1 MANFDLQIL
10 KQLKSLFPTETKT
23 GNNQPTV
30 EINADTLFETAFFL
44 TINSAANGSS
54 LDLTESG
61 AIDKDE
67 TTNDKTD
74 ITEDKDF
81 ATEFKNNL
89 LELIQSL
96 TGKNQVDK
104 TEETN
109 NNQTV
114 EDNTQNDAAN
124 NVNADATLAE
134 KLQNFSKAIESLM
147 QILQEKFGTDT
158 ENKTEDKT
166 NIENGTNNST
176 ATDNSTKLQEAL
188 MKLLDKMLNANKTEE
203 TEEDQTNADGSTL
216 KTEDLVGA
224 DLEEFEKI
232 ASQSPAFQALIEA
245 CGADKVFEMLDEDGD
260 GKLSDAELAKVAGLD
275 GNAEDIS
282 MDDFLMNLISK
293 MMGEGG
299 LEEITGEDDAGEEA
313 GNQVGDAI
321 KGALGAF
328 IGFEAIQAGID
339 KLKELGAAALEL
351 AGISENSGKKF
362 SANFTEEDAEW
373 AENFGSSIHRTKSE
387 IQSFMVSN
395 KALYGEMGI
404 TGEAATELSKATTSL
419 AYDFGN
425 AFSMDDT
432 EALGVVQDY
441 LSGNSAA
448 LEEYGV
454 HIDDTVL
461 KNTALAMGLG
471 ENIDE
476 LDDAAM
482 AQVRMNALLQES
494 SSIQQAAVK
503 DTGGLINS
511 TKSLKGIWNEFMA
524 DAGAKFAP
532 AMEGL
537 FGTVLNNWPMIE
549 PMLMGFVDV
558 LSNGMGQ
565 AVPVLM
571 NLGSTL
577 IPTLT
582 SVLGTLFEAGT
593 PLISVFGEI
602 AQTVLPPF
610 AQILGTLGS
619 TLLPPVTSILSTLN
633 ESVLQPLMPVLG
645 TVANSLLPPIASL
658 LEELSPVL
666 EWIEPPLEL
675 IGKAVGVIAEG
686 LGSVIEF
693 LGSGVGAAVDFFDGF
708 FGGAEESKKGVD
720 ELGSS
725 LNTLAGTQDEI
736 GSAPIGIDLN
746 DDQPKPEPKPSP
758 TSTGSNVLG
767 ISDEVDKEKKEVGS
781 ALDSIF
787 EQTEQTYQKMEEQ
800 SSTSWSHM
808 VDDAQE
814 ATSKITSLIK
824 SMSSAM
830 SNVPSLDMQLNI
842 PHHADG
848 TDSFE
853 GGFTWMNEEGGELAF
868 LPSGTAILPAD
879 RSEQLL
885 DNVVNNVV
893 NNEEQNRQLSFA
905 PIIQIDV
912 NGQLNEEMIAKLKEI
927 CRDVPAGSDC

>member
-1 MANFDLQIL
+1 MTFGLDFGLQDSIQQLGSITADLQ
-10 KQLKSLFPTETKT
+10 SLVDELRGVEQDGRKAGSGIANGMDAAADSTEGLGNEVDAAADKIKGIGDETEKAKTK
-23 GNNQPTV
+23 V
-30 EINADTLFETAFFL
+30 L
-44 TINSAANGSS
+44 SATEEMGARFQESMGSS
-54 LDLTESG
+54 LKSGESFWKSFKSG
-61 AIDKDE
+61 IGSSFGYAGERAKAFFDDSDKKLKKYQKAWQHPIDTIKS
-67 TTNDKTD
+67 K
-74 ITEDKDF
+74 
-81 ATEFKNNL
+81 L
-89 LELIQSL
+89 
-96 TGKNQVDK
+96 GKAML
-104 TEETN
+104 
-109 NNQTV
+109 
-114 EDNTQNDAAN
+114 DAAKDTRKLE
-124 NVNADATLAE
+124 NAAE
-134 KLQNFSKAIESLM
+134 
-147 QILQEKFGTDT
+147 DT
-158 ENKTEDKT
+158 EK
-166 NIENGTNNST
+166 
-176 ATDNSTKLQEAL
+176 KL
-188 MKLLDKMLNANKTEE
+188 
-203 TEEDQTNADGSTL
+203 
-216 KTEDLVGA
+216 
-224 DLEEFEKI
+224 
-232 ASQSPAFQALIEA
+232 
-245 CGADKVFEMLDEDGD
+245 
-260 GKLSDAELAKVAGLD
+260 
-275 GNAEDIS
+275 
-282 MDDFLMNLISK
+282 
-293 MMGEGG
+293 
-299 LEEITGEDDAGEEA
+299 DDAGDEGESA
-313 GNQVGDAI
+313 GNQIGDAI
-321 KGALGAF
+321 KGAIGAF

-362 SANFTEEDAEW
+362 AANFTEEDAEW
-373 AENFGSSIHRTKSE
+373 AENFGSSIHRAKSE

-454 HIDDTVL
+454 HIDDAVL
-461 KNTALAMGLG
+461 KNTALSMGLG

-482 AQVRMNALLQES
+482 AQVRMNALLQKS
-494 SSIQQAAVK
+494 TSIQQAAIK
-503 DTGGLINS
+503 DTGGLVNS

-537 FGTVLNNWPMIE
+537 FGTVLNNWPTIE

-571 NLGSTL
+571 NLGSML

-658 LEELSPVL
+658 LEELSPIL

-693 LGSGVGAAVDFFDGF
+693 LGSGVGATVDFFDGL
-708 FGGAEESKKGVD
+708 FGGAEESKKEVD

-758 TSTGSNVLG
+758 ASTGSNVLG

-842 PHHADG
+842 PHHAAG
-848 TDSFE
+848 TGNFE

-905 PIIQIDV
+905 PIIQIEV
-912 NGQLNEEMIAKLKEI
+912 NGQLSEEMIAKLKEMLQDLFPELY
-927 CRDVPAGSDC
+927 RQMQEEDYANRSLQQGFA

>member
-1 MANFDLQIL
+1 MEARKIEDSRSMTFGLDFGLQDSIQQLGSITADLQ
-10 KQLKSLFPTETKT
+10 SLVDELRGVEQDGRKAGSGIANGMDAAADSTEGLGNEVDAAADKIKGIGDETEKAKTK
-23 GNNQPTV
+23 V
-30 EINADTLFETAFFL
+30 L
-44 TINSAANGSS
+44 SATEEMGARFQESMGSS
-54 LDLTESG
+54 LKSGESFWKSFKSG
-61 AIDKDE
+61 IGSSFGYAGERAKAFFDDSDKKLKKYQKAWQHPIDTIKS
-67 TTNDKTD
+67 K
-74 ITEDKDF
+74 
-81 ATEFKNNL
+81 L
-89 LELIQSL
+89 
-96 TGKNQVDK
+96 GKAML
-104 TEETN
+104 
-109 NNQTV
+109 
-114 EDNTQNDAAN
+114 DAAKDTRKLE
-124 NVNADATLAE
+124 NAAE
-134 KLQNFSKAIESLM
+134 
-147 QILQEKFGTDT
+147 DT
-158 ENKTEDKT
+158 EK
-166 NIENGTNNST
+166 
-176 ATDNSTKLQEAL
+176 KL
-188 MKLLDKMLNANKTEE
+188 
-203 TEEDQTNADGSTL
+203 
-216 KTEDLVGA
+216 
-224 DLEEFEKI
+224 
-232 ASQSPAFQALIEA
+232 
-245 CGADKVFEMLDEDGD
+245 
-260 GKLSDAELAKVAGLD
+260 
-275 GNAEDIS
+275 
-282 MDDFLMNLISK
+282 
-293 MMGEGG
+293 
-299 LEEITGEDDAGEEA
+299 DDAGDEGESA
-313 GNQVGDAI
+313 GNQIGDAI
-321 KGALGAF
+321 KGAIGAF

-362 SANFTEEDAEW
+362 AANFTEEDAEW
-373 AENFGSSIHRTKSE
+373 AENFGSSIHRAKSE

-404 TGEAATELSKATTSL
+404 TEEAATELSKATTSL

-454 HIDDTVL
+454 HIDDAVL
-461 KNTALAMGLG
+461 KNTALSMGLG

-482 AQVRMNALLQES
+482 AQVRMNALLQKS
-494 SSIQQAAVK
+494 TSIQQAAIK
-503 DTGGLINS
+503 DTGGLVNS

-537 FGTVLNNWPMIE
+537 FGTVLNNWPTIE

-658 LEELSPVL
+658 LEELSPIL

-693 LGSGVGAAVDFFDGF
+693 LGSGVGATVDFFDGL
-708 FGGAEESKKGVD
+708 FGGAEESKKEVD

-758 TSTGSNVLG
+758 ASTGSNVLG

-842 PHHADG
+842 PHHAAG
-848 TDSFE
+848 TGNFE

-905 PIIQIDV
+905 PIIQIEV
-912 NGQLNEEMIAKLKEI
+912 NGQLSEEMIAKLKEMLQDLFPELY
-927 CRDVPAGSDC
+927 RQMQEEDYANRSLQQGFA

>member
-1 MANFDLQIL
+1 MTFGLDFGLQDSIQQLGSITADLQ
-10 KQLKSLFPTETKT
+10 SLVDELRGVEQDGRKAGSGIANGMDAAADSTEGLGNEVDAAADKIKGIGDETEKAKTK
-23 GNNQPTV
+23 V
-30 EINADTLFETAFFL
+30 L
-44 TINSAANGSS
+44 SATEEMGARFQESMGSS
-54 LDLTESG
+54 LKSGESFWKSFKSG
-61 AIDKDE
+61 IGSSFGYAGERAKAFFDDSDKKLKKYQKAWQHPIDTIKS
-67 TTNDKTD
+67 K
-74 ITEDKDF
+74 
-81 ATEFKNNL
+81 L
-89 LELIQSL
+89 
-96 TGKNQVDK
+96 GKAML
-104 TEETN
+104 
-109 NNQTV
+109 
-114 EDNTQNDAAN
+114 DAAKDTRKLE
-124 NVNADATLAE
+124 NAAE
-134 KLQNFSKAIESLM
+134 
-147 QILQEKFGTDT
+147 DT
-158 ENKTEDKT
+158 EK
-166 NIENGTNNST
+166 
-176 ATDNSTKLQEAL
+176 KL
-188 MKLLDKMLNANKTEE
+188 
-203 TEEDQTNADGSTL
+203 
-216 KTEDLVGA
+216 
-224 DLEEFEKI
+224 
-232 ASQSPAFQALIEA
+232 
-245 CGADKVFEMLDEDGD
+245 
-260 GKLSDAELAKVAGLD
+260 
-275 GNAEDIS
+275 
-282 MDDFLMNLISK
+282 
-293 MMGEGG
+293 
-299 LEEITGEDDAGEEA
+299 DDAGDEGESA
-313 GNQVGDAI
+313 GNQIGDAI
-321 KGALGAF
+321 KGAIGAF

-362 SANFTEEDAEW
+362 AANFTEEDAEW
-373 AENFGSSIHRTKSE
+373 AENFGSSIHRAKSE

-432 EALGVVQDY
+432 EALGVVQEY
-441 LSGNSAA
+441 LRGNSAA

-503 DTGGLINS
+503 DTGGLVNS

-532 AMEGL
+532 AMERL
-537 FGTVLNNWPMIE
+537 FGTVLNNWPTIE

-658 LEELSPVL
+658 LEELSPIL

-693 LGSGVGAAVDFFDGF
+693 LGSGVGATVDFFDGL
-708 FGGAEESKKGVD
+708 FGGAEESKKEVD

-758 TSTGSNVLG
+758 ASTGSNVLG

-842 PHHADG
+842 PHHAAG
-848 TDSFE
+848 TGNFE

-905 PIIQIDV
+905 PIIQIEV
-912 NGQLNEEMIAKLKEI
+912 NGQLSEEMIAKLKEMLQDLFPELY
-927 CRDVPAGSDC
+927 RQMQEEDYANRSLQQGFA

>member
-1 MANFDLQIL
+1 MEARKIEDSRSMTFGLDFGLQDSIQQLGSITADLQ
-10 KQLKSLFPTETKT
+10 SLVDELRGVEQDGRKAGSGIANGMDAAADSTEGLGNEVDAAADKIKGIGDETEKAKTK
-23 GNNQPTV
+23 V
-30 EINADTLFETAFFL
+30 L
-44 TINSAANGSS
+44 SATEEMGARFQESMGSS
-54 LDLTESG
+54 LKSGESFWKSFKSG
-61 AIDKDE
+61 IGSSFGYAGERAKAFFDDSDKKLKKYQKAWQHPIDTIKS
-67 TTNDKTD
+67 K
-74 ITEDKDF
+74 
-81 ATEFKNNL
+81 L
-89 LELIQSL
+89 
-96 TGKNQVDK
+96 GKAML
-104 TEETN
+104 
-109 NNQTV
+109 
-114 EDNTQNDAAN
+114 DAAKDTRKLE
-124 NVNADATLAE
+124 NAAE
-134 KLQNFSKAIESLM
+134 
-147 QILQEKFGTDT
+147 DT
-158 ENKTEDKT
+158 EK
-166 NIENGTNNST
+166 
-176 ATDNSTKLQEAL
+176 KL
-188 MKLLDKMLNANKTEE
+188 
-203 TEEDQTNADGSTL
+203 
-216 KTEDLVGA
+216 
-224 DLEEFEKI
+224 
-232 ASQSPAFQALIEA
+232 
-245 CGADKVFEMLDEDGD
+245 
-260 GKLSDAELAKVAGLD
+260 
-275 GNAEDIS
+275 
-282 MDDFLMNLISK
+282 
-293 MMGEGG
+293 
-299 LEEITGEDDAGEEA
+299 DDAGDEGESA
-313 GNQVGDAI
+313 GNQIGDAI
-321 KGALGAF
+321 KGAIGAF

-362 SANFTEEDAEW
+362 AANFTEEDAEW
-373 AENFGSSIHRTKSE
+373 AENFGSSIHRAKSE

-419 AYDFGN
+419 EYDFGN

-454 HIDDTVL
+454 HIDDAVL
-461 KNTALAMGLG
+461 KNTALSMGLG

-482 AQVRMNALLQES
+482 AQVRMNALLQKS
-494 SSIQQAAVK
+494 TSIQQAAIK
-503 DTGGLINS
+503 DTGGLVNS

-537 FGTVLNNWPMIE
+537 FGTVLNNWPTIE

-658 LEELSPVL
+658 LEELSPIL

-693 LGSGVGAAVDFFDGF
+693 LGSGVGAAVDFFDGL
-708 FGGAEESKKGVD
+708 FGGAEESKKEVD

-758 TSTGSNVLG
+758 ASTGSNVLG

-842 PHHADG
+842 PHHAAG
-848 TDSFE
+848 TGNFE

-905 PIIQIDV
+905 PIIQIEV
-912 NGQLNEEMIAKLKEI
+912 NGQLSEEMIAKLKEMLQDLFTELY
-927 CRDVPAGSDC
+927 RQMQEEDYANRSLQQGFA

>member
-1 MANFDLQIL
+1 MEARKIEDSRSMTFGLDFGLQDSIQQLGSITADLQ
-10 KQLKSLFPTETKT
+10 SLVDELRGVEQDGRKAGSGIANGMDAAADSTEGLGNEVDAAADKIKGIGDETEKAKTK
-23 GNNQPTV
+23 V
-30 EINADTLFETAFFL
+30 L
-44 TINSAANGSS
+44 SATEEMGARFQESMGSS
-54 LDLTESG
+54 LKSGESFWKSFKSG
-61 AIDKDE
+61 IGSSFGYAGERAKAFFDDSDKKLKKYQKAWQHPIDTIKSKLGE
-67 TTNDKTD
+67 
-74 ITEDKDF
+74 
-81 ATEFKNNL
+81 AML
-89 LELIQSL
+89 
-96 TGKNQVDK
+96 
-104 TEETN
+104 
-109 NNQTV
+109 
-114 EDNTQNDAAN
+114 DAAKDTRKLE
-124 NVNADATLAE
+124 NAAE
-134 KLQNFSKAIESLM
+134 
-147 QILQEKFGTDT
+147 DT
-158 ENKTEDKT
+158 EK
-166 NIENGTNNST
+166 
-176 ATDNSTKLQEAL
+176 KL
-188 MKLLDKMLNANKTEE
+188 
-203 TEEDQTNADGSTL
+203 
-216 KTEDLVGA
+216 
-224 DLEEFEKI
+224 
-232 ASQSPAFQALIEA
+232 
-245 CGADKVFEMLDEDGD
+245 
-260 GKLSDAELAKVAGLD
+260 
-275 GNAEDIS
+275 
-282 MDDFLMNLISK
+282 
-293 MMGEGG
+293 
-299 LEEITGEDDAGEEA
+299 DDAGDEGESA
-313 GNQVGDAI
+313 GNQIGDAI
-321 KGALGAF
+321 KGAIGAF

-362 SANFTEEDAEW
+362 AANFTEEDAEW
-373 AENFGSSIHRTKSE
+373 AENFGSSIHRAKSE

-454 HIDDTVL
+454 HIDDAVL
-461 KNTALAMGLG
+461 KNTALSMGLG

-482 AQVRMNALLQES
+482 AQVRMNALLQKS
-494 SSIQQAAVK
+494 TSIQQAAIK
-503 DTGGLINS
+503 DTGGLVNS

-537 FGTVLNNWPMIE
+537 FGTVLNNWPTIE

-658 LEELSPVL
+658 LEELSPIL

-693 LGSGVGAAVDFFDGF
+693 LGSGVGAAVDFFDGL
-708 FGGAEESKKGVD
+708 FGGAEESKKEVD

-758 TSTGSNVLG
+758 ASTGSNVLG

-842 PHHADG
+842 PHHAAG
-848 TDSFE
+848 TGNFE

-905 PIIQIDV
+905 PIIQIEV
-912 NGQLNEEMIAKLKEI
+912 NGQLSEEMIAKLKEMLQDLFPELY
-927 CRDVPAGSDC
+927 RQMQEEDYANRSLQQGFA

>member
-1 MANFDLQIL
+1 MEARKIEDSRSMTFGLDFGLQDSIQQLGSITADLQ
-10 KQLKSLFPTETKT
+10 SLVDELRGVEQDGRKAGSGIANGMDAAADSTEGLGNEVDAAADKIKGIGDETEKAKTK
-23 GNNQPTV
+23 V
-30 EINADTLFETAFFL
+30 L
-44 TINSAANGSS
+44 SATEEMGARFQESMGSS
-54 LDLTESG
+54 LKSGESFWKSFKSG
-61 AIDKDE
+61 IGSSFGYAGERAKAFFDDSDKKLKKYQKAWQHPIDTIKS
-67 TTNDKTD
+67 K
-74 ITEDKDF
+74 
-81 ATEFKNNL
+81 L
-89 LELIQSL
+89 
-96 TGKNQVDK
+96 GKAML
-104 TEETN
+104 
-109 NNQTV
+109 
-114 EDNTQNDAAN
+114 DAAKDTRKLE
-124 NVNADATLAE
+124 NAAE
-134 KLQNFSKAIESLM
+134 
-147 QILQEKFGTDT
+147 DT
-158 ENKTEDKT
+158 EK
-166 NIENGTNNST
+166 
-176 ATDNSTKLQEAL
+176 KL
-188 MKLLDKMLNANKTEE
+188 
-203 TEEDQTNADGSTL
+203 
-216 KTEDLVGA
+216 
-224 DLEEFEKI
+224 
-232 ASQSPAFQALIEA
+232 
-245 CGADKVFEMLDEDGD
+245 
-260 GKLSDAELAKVAGLD
+260 
-275 GNAEDIS
+275 
-282 MDDFLMNLISK
+282 
-293 MMGEGG
+293 
-299 LEEITGEDDAGEEA
+299 DDAGDEGESA
-313 GNQVGDAI
+313 GNQIGDAI
-321 KGALGAF
+321 KGAIGAF

-362 SANFTEEDAEW
+362 AANFTEEDAEW
-373 AENFGSSIHRTKSE
+373 AENFGSSIHRAKSE

-454 HIDDTVL
+454 HIDDAVL
-461 KNTALAMGLG
+461 KNTALSMGLG

-482 AQVRMNALLQES
+482 AQVRMNALLQKS
-494 SSIQQAAVK
+494 TSIQQAAIK
-503 DTGGLINS
+503 DTGGLVNS

-537 FGTVLNNWPMIE
+537 FGTVLNNWPTIE

-658 LEELSPVL
+658 LEELSPIL

-693 LGSGVGAAVDFFDGF
+693 LGSGVGAAVDFFDGL
-708 FGGAEESKKGVD
+708 FGGAEESKKEVD

-758 TSTGSNVLG
+758 ASTGSTVLG

-842 PHHADG
+842 PHHAAG
-848 TDSFE
+848 TGNFE

-905 PIIQIDV
+905 PIIQIEV
-912 NGQLNEEMIAKLKEI
+912 NGQLSEEMIAKLKEI
-927 CRDVPAGSDC
+927 LQDLFPELYRQMQEEDYANRSLQQGFA

>member
-1 MANFDLQIL
+1 MEARKIEDSRSMTFGLDFGLQDSIQQLGSITADLQ
-10 KQLKSLFPTETKT
+10 SLVDELRGVEQDGRKAGSGIANGMDAAADSTEGLGNEVDAAADKIKGIGDETEKAKTK
-23 GNNQPTV
+23 V
-30 EINADTLFETAFFL
+30 L
-44 TINSAANGSS
+44 SATEEMGARFQESMGSS
-54 LDLTESG
+54 LKSGESFWKSFKSG
-61 AIDKDE
+61 IGSSFGYAGERAKAFFDDSDKKLKKYQKAWQHPIDTIKS
-67 TTNDKTD
+67 K
-74 ITEDKDF
+74 
-81 ATEFKNNL
+81 L
-89 LELIQSL
+89 
-96 TGKNQVDK
+96 GKAML
-104 TEETN
+104 
-109 NNQTV
+109 
-114 EDNTQNDAAN
+114 DAAKDTRKLE
-124 NVNADATLAE
+124 NAAE
-134 KLQNFSKAIESLM
+134 
-147 QILQEKFGTDT
+147 DT
-158 ENKTEDKT
+158 EK
-166 NIENGTNNST
+166 
-176 ATDNSTKLQEAL
+176 KL
-188 MKLLDKMLNANKTEE
+188 
-203 TEEDQTNADGSTL
+203 
-216 KTEDLVGA
+216 
-224 DLEEFEKI
+224 
-232 ASQSPAFQALIEA
+232 
-245 CGADKVFEMLDEDGD
+245 
-260 GKLSDAELAKVAGLD
+260 
-275 GNAEDIS
+275 
-282 MDDFLMNLISK
+282 
-293 MMGEGG
+293 
-299 LEEITGEDDAGEEA
+299 DDAGDEGESA
-313 GNQVGDAI
+313 GNQIGDAI
-321 KGALGAF
+321 KGAIGAF

-362 SANFTEEDAEW
+362 AANFTEEDAEW
-373 AENFGSSIHRTKSE
+373 AENFGSSIHRAKSE

-454 HIDDTVL
+454 HIDDAVL
-461 KNTALAMGLG
+461 KNTALSMGLG

-482 AQVRMNALLQES
+482 AQVRMNALLQKS
-494 SSIQQAAVK
+494 TSIQQAAIK
-503 DTGGLINS
+503 DTGGLVNS

-537 FGTVLNNWPMIE
+537 FGTVLNNWPTIE
-549 PMLMGFVDV
+549 PMLMVFVDV

-658 LEELSPVL
+658 LEELSPIL

-693 LGSGVGAAVDFFDGF
+693 LGSGVGAAVDFFDGL
-708 FGGAEESKKGVD
+708 FGGAEESKKEVD

-758 TSTGSNVLG
+758 ASTGSTVLG

-842 PHHADG
+842 PHHAAG
-848 TDSFE
+848 TGNFE

-905 PIIQIDV
+905 PIIQIEV
-912 NGQLNEEMIAKLKEI
+912 NGQLSEEMIAKLKEMLQDLFPELY
-927 CRDVPAGSDC
+927 RQMQEEDYANRSLQQGFA

>member
-1 MANFDLQIL
+1 MTFGLDFGLQDSIQQLGSITADLQ
-10 KQLKSLFPTETKT
+10 SLVDELRGVEQDGRKAGSGIANGMDAAADSTEGLGNEVDAAADKINGIGDETEKAKTK
-23 GNNQPTV
+23 V
-30 EINADTLFETAFFL
+30 L
-44 TINSAANGSS
+44 SATEEMGARFQESMGSS
-54 LDLTESG
+54 LKSGESFWKSFKSG
-61 AIDKDE
+61 IGSSFGYAGERAKAFFDDSDKKLKKYQKAWQHPIDTIKS
-67 TTNDKTD
+67 K
-74 ITEDKDF
+74 
-81 ATEFKNNL
+81 L
-89 LELIQSL
+89 
-96 TGKNQVDK
+96 GKAML
-104 TEETN
+104 
-109 NNQTV
+109 
-114 EDNTQNDAAN
+114 DAAKDTRKLE
-124 NVNADATLAE
+124 NAAE
-134 KLQNFSKAIESLM
+134 
-147 QILQEKFGTDT
+147 DT
-158 ENKTEDKT
+158 EK
-166 NIENGTNNST
+166 
-176 ATDNSTKLQEAL
+176 KL
-188 MKLLDKMLNANKTEE
+188 
-203 TEEDQTNADGSTL
+203 
-216 KTEDLVGA
+216 
-224 DLEEFEKI
+224 
-232 ASQSPAFQALIEA
+232 
-245 CGADKVFEMLDEDGD
+245 
-260 GKLSDAELAKVAGLD
+260 
-275 GNAEDIS
+275 
-282 MDDFLMNLISK
+282 
-293 MMGEGG
+293 
-299 LEEITGEDDAGEEA
+299 DDAGDEGESA
-313 GNQVGDAI
+313 GNQIGDAI
-321 KGALGAF
+321 KGAIGAF

-362 SANFTEEDAEW
+362 AANFTEEDAEW
-373 AENFGSSIHRTKSE
+373 AENFGSSIHRAKSE

-454 HIDDTVL
+454 HIDDAVL
-461 KNTALAMGLG
+461 KNTALSMGLG

-482 AQVRMNALLQES
+482 AQVRMNALLQKS
-494 SSIQQAAVK
+494 TSIQQAAIK
-503 DTGGLINS
+503 DTGGLVNS

-537 FGTVLNNWPMIE
+537 FGTVLNNWPTIE

-658 LEELSPVL
+658 LEELSPIL

-693 LGSGVGAAVDFFDGF
+693 LGSGVGATVDFFDGL
-708 FGGAEESKKGVD
+708 FGGAEESKKEVD

-758 TSTGSNVLG
+758 ASTGSNVLG

-842 PHHADG
+842 PHHAAG
-848 TDSFE
+848 TGNFE

-905 PIIQIDV
+905 PIIQIEV
-912 NGQLNEEMIAKLKEI
+912 NGQLSEEMIAKLKEMLQDLFPELY
-927 CRDVPAGSDC
+927 RQMQEEDYANRSLQQGFA

>member
-1 MANFDLQIL
+1 MTFGLDFGLQDSIQQLGSITADLQ
-10 KQLKSLFPTETKT
+10 SLVDELRGVEQDGRKAGSGIANGMDAAADSTEGLGNEVDAAADKIKGIGDETEKAKTK
-23 GNNQPTV
+23 V
-30 EINADTLFETAFFL
+30 L
-44 TINSAANGSS
+44 SATEEMGARFQESMGSS
-54 LDLTESG
+54 LKSGESFWKSFKSG
-61 AIDKDE
+61 IGSSFGYAGERAKAFFDDSDKKLKKYQKAWQHPIDTIKS
-67 TTNDKTD
+67 K
-74 ITEDKDF
+74 
-81 ATEFKNNL
+81 L
-89 LELIQSL
+89 
-96 TGKNQVDK
+96 GKAML
-104 TEETN
+104 
-109 NNQTV
+109 
-114 EDNTQNDAAN
+114 DAAKDTRKLE
-124 NVNADATLAE
+124 NAAE
-134 KLQNFSKAIESLM
+134 
-147 QILQEKFGTDT
+147 DT
-158 ENKTEDKT
+158 EK
-166 NIENGTNNST
+166 
-176 ATDNSTKLQEAL
+176 KL
-188 MKLLDKMLNANKTEE
+188 
-203 TEEDQTNADGSTL
+203 
-216 KTEDLVGA
+216 
-224 DLEEFEKI
+224 
-232 ASQSPAFQALIEA
+232 
-245 CGADKVFEMLDEDGD
+245 
-260 GKLSDAELAKVAGLD
+260 
-275 GNAEDIS
+275 
-282 MDDFLMNLISK
+282 
-293 MMGEGG
+293 
-299 LEEITGEDDAGEEA
+299 DDAGDEGESA
-313 GNQVGDAI
+313 GNQIGDAI
-321 KGALGAF
+321 KGAIGAF

-362 SANFTEEDAEW
+362 AANFTEEDAEW
-373 AENFGSSIHRTKSE
+373 AENFGSSIHRAKSE

-454 HIDDTVL
+454 HIDDAVL
-461 KNTALAMGLG
+461 KNTALSMGLG

-482 AQVRMNALLQES
+482 AQVRMNALLQKS
-494 SSIQQAAVK
+494 TSIQQAAIK
-503 DTGGLINS
+503 DTGGLVNS

-537 FGTVLNNWPMIE
+537 FGTVLNNWPTIE
-549 PMLMGFVDV
+549 PMLMVFVDV

-658 LEELSPVL
+658 LEELSPIL

-693 LGSGVGAAVDFFDGF
+693 LGSGVGAAVDFFDGL
-708 FGGAEESKKGVD
+708 FGGAEESKKEVD

-758 TSTGSNVLG
+758 ASTGSTVLG

-842 PHHADG
+842 PHHAAG
-848 TDSFE
+848 TGNFE

-905 PIIQIDV
+905 PIIQIEV
-912 NGQLNEEMIAKLKEI
+912 NGQLSEEMIAKLKEMLQDLFPELY
-927 CRDVPAGSDC
+927 RQMQEEDYANRSLQQGFA

>member
-1 MANFDLQIL
+1 MEARKIEDSRSMTFGLDFGLQDSIQQLGSITADLQ
-10 KQLKSLFPTETKT
+10 SLVDELRGVEQDGRKAGSGIANGMDAAADSTEGLGNEVDAAADKIKGIGDETEKAKTK
-23 GNNQPTV
+23 V
-30 EINADTLFETAFFL
+30 L
-44 TINSAANGSS
+44 SATEEMGARFQESMGSS
-54 LDLTESG
+54 LKSGESFWKSFKSG
-61 AIDKDE
+61 IGSSFGYAGERAKAFFDDSDKKLKKYQKAWQHPIDTIKS
-67 TTNDKTD
+67 K
-74 ITEDKDF
+74 
-81 ATEFKNNL
+81 L
-89 LELIQSL
+89 
-96 TGKNQVDK
+96 GKAML
-104 TEETN
+104 
-109 NNQTV
+109 
-114 EDNTQNDAAN
+114 DAAKDTRKLE
-124 NVNADATLAE
+124 NAAE
-134 KLQNFSKAIESLM
+134 
-147 QILQEKFGTDT
+147 DT
-158 ENKTEDKT
+158 EK
-166 NIENGTNNST
+166 
-176 ATDNSTKLQEAL
+176 KL
-188 MKLLDKMLNANKTEE
+188 
-203 TEEDQTNADGSTL
+203 
-216 KTEDLVGA
+216 
-224 DLEEFEKI
+224 
-232 ASQSPAFQALIEA
+232 
-245 CGADKVFEMLDEDGD
+245 
-260 GKLSDAELAKVAGLD
+260 
-275 GNAEDIS
+275 
-282 MDDFLMNLISK
+282 
-293 MMGEGG
+293 
-299 LEEITGEDDAGEEA
+299 DDAGDEGESA
-313 GNQVGDAI
+313 GNQIGDAI
-321 KGALGAF
+321 KGAIGAF

-362 SANFTEEDAEW
+362 AANFTEEDAEW
-373 AENFGSSIHRTKSE
+373 AENFGSSIHRAKSE

-454 HIDDTVL
+454 HIDDAVL
-461 KNTALAMGLG
+461 KNTALSMGLG

-482 AQVRMNALLQES
+482 AQVRMNALLQKS
-494 SSIQQAAVK
+494 TSIQQAAIK
-503 DTGGLINS
+503 DTGGLVNS

-537 FGTVLNNWPMIE
+537 FGTVLNNWPTIE

-658 LEELSPVL
+658 LEELSPIL

-693 LGSGVGAAVDFFDGF
+693 LGSGVGAAVDFFDGL
-708 FGGAEESKKGVD
+708 FGGAEESKKEVD

-758 TSTGSNVLG
+758 ASTGSNVLG

-842 PHHADG
+842 PHHAAG
-848 TDSFE
+848 TGNFE

-905 PIIQIDV
+905 PIIQIEV
-912 NGQLNEEMIAKLKEI
+912 NGQLSEEMIAKLKEMLQDLFPELY
-927 CRDVPAGSDC
+927 RQMQEEDYANRSLQQGFA

>member
-1 MANFDLQIL
+1 MEARKIEDSRSMTFGLDFGLQDSIQQLGSITADLQ
-10 KQLKSLFPTETKT
+10 SLVDELRGVEQDGRKAGSGIANGMDAAADSTEGLGNEVDAAADKIKGIGDETEKAKTK
-23 GNNQPTV
+23 V
-30 EINADTLFETAFFL
+30 L
-44 TINSAANGSS
+44 SATEEMGARFQESMGSS
-54 LDLTESG
+54 LKSGESFWKSFKSG
-61 AIDKDE
+61 IGSSFGYAGERAKAFFDDSDKKLKKYQKAWQHPIDTIKS
-67 TTNDKTD
+67 K
-74 ITEDKDF
+74 
-81 ATEFKNNL
+81 L
-89 LELIQSL
+89 
-96 TGKNQVDK
+96 GKAML
-104 TEETN
+104 
-109 NNQTV
+109 
-114 EDNTQNDAAN
+114 DAAKDTRKLE
-124 NVNADATLAE
+124 NAAE
-134 KLQNFSKAIESLM
+134 
-147 QILQEKFGTDT
+147 DT
-158 ENKTEDKT
+158 EK
-166 NIENGTNNST
+166 
-176 ATDNSTKLQEAL
+176 KL
-188 MKLLDKMLNANKTEE
+188 
-203 TEEDQTNADGSTL
+203 
-216 KTEDLVGA
+216 
-224 DLEEFEKI
+224 
-232 ASQSPAFQALIEA
+232 
-245 CGADKVFEMLDEDGD
+245 
-260 GKLSDAELAKVAGLD
+260 
-275 GNAEDIS
+275 
-282 MDDFLMNLISK
+282 
-293 MMGEGG
+293 
-299 LEEITGEDDAGEEA
+299 DDAGDEGESA
-313 GNQVGDAI
+313 GNQIGDAI
-321 KGALGAF
+321 KGAIGAF

-362 SANFTEEDAEW
+362 AANFTEEDAEW
-373 AENFGSSIHRTKSE
+373 AENFGSSIHRAKSE

-454 HIDDTVL
+454 HIDDAVL
-461 KNTALAMGLG
+461 KNTALSMGLG

-482 AQVRMNALLQES
+482 AQVRMNALLQKS
-494 SSIQQAAVK
+494 TSIQQAAIK
-503 DTGGLINS
+503 DTGGLVNS

-537 FGTVLNNWPMIE
+537 FGTVLNNWPTIE

-658 LEELSPVL
+658 LEELSPIL

-693 LGSGVGAAVDFFDGF
+693 LGSGVGAAVDFFDGL
-708 FGGAEESKKGVD
+708 FGGAEESKKEVD

-758 TSTGSNVLG
+758 ASTGSNVLG

-842 PHHADG
+842 PHHAAG
-848 TDSFE
+848 TGNFE

-905 PIIQIDV
+905 PIIQIEV
-912 NGQLNEEMIAKLKEI
+912 NGQLSKEMIAKLKEMLQDLFPELY
-927 CRDVPAGSDC
+927 RQMQEEDYANRSLQQGFA

>member
-1 MANFDLQIL
+1 MEARKIEDSRSMTFGLDFGLQDSIQQLGSITADLQ
-10 KQLKSLFPTETKT
+10 SLVDELRGVEQDGRKAGSGIANGMDAAADSTEGLGNEVDAAADKIKGIGDETEKAKTK
-23 GNNQPTV
+23 V
-30 EINADTLFETAFFL
+30 L
-44 TINSAANGSS
+44 SATEEMGARFQESMGSS
-54 LDLTESG
+54 LKSGESFWKSFKSG
-61 AIDKDE
+61 IGSSFGYAGERAKAFFDDSDKKLKKYQKAWQHPIDTIKS
-67 TTNDKTD
+67 K
-74 ITEDKDF
+74 
-81 ATEFKNNL
+81 L
-89 LELIQSL
+89 
-96 TGKNQVDK
+96 GKAML
-104 TEETN
+104 
-109 NNQTV
+109 
-114 EDNTQNDAAN
+114 DAAKDTRKLE
-124 NVNADATLAE
+124 NAAE
-134 KLQNFSKAIESLM
+134 
-147 QILQEKFGTDT
+147 DT
-158 ENKTEDKT
+158 EK
-166 NIENGTNNST
+166 
-176 ATDNSTKLQEAL
+176 KL
-188 MKLLDKMLNANKTEE
+188 
-203 TEEDQTNADGSTL
+203 
-216 KTEDLVGA
+216 
-224 DLEEFEKI
+224 
-232 ASQSPAFQALIEA
+232 
-245 CGADKVFEMLDEDGD
+245 
-260 GKLSDAELAKVAGLD
+260 
-275 GNAEDIS
+275 
-282 MDDFLMNLISK
+282 
-293 MMGEGG
+293 
-299 LEEITGEDDAGEEA
+299 DDAGDEGESA
-313 GNQVGDAI
+313 GNQIGDAI
-321 KGALGAF
+321 KGAIGAF

-362 SANFTEEDAEW
+362 AANFTEEDAEW
-373 AENFGSSIHRTKSE
+373 AENLGSSIHRAKSE

-454 HIDDTVL
+454 HIDDAVL
-461 KNTALAMGLG
+461 KNTALSMGLG

-482 AQVRMNALLQES
+482 AQVRMNALLQKS
-494 SSIQQAAVK
+494 TSIQQAAIK
-503 DTGGLINS
+503 DTGGLVNS

-537 FGTVLNNWPMIE
+537 FGTVLNNWPTIE

-658 LEELSPVL
+658 LEELSPIL

-693 LGSGVGAAVDFFDGF
+693 LGSGVGAAVDFFDGL
-708 FGGAEESKKGVD
+708 FGGAEESKKEVD

-758 TSTGSNVLG
+758 ASTGSNVLG

-824 SMSSAM
+824 SMSSAI

-842 PHHADG
+842 PHHAAG
-848 TDSFE
+848 TGNFE

-905 PIIQIDV
+905 PIIQIEV
-912 NGQLNEEMIAKLKEI
+912 NGQLSEEMIAKLKEMLQDLFPELY
-927 CRDVPAGSDC
+927 RQMQEEDYANRSLQQGFA

>member
-1 MANFDLQIL
+1 MEARKIEDSRSMTFGLDFGLQDSIQQLGSITADLQ
-10 KQLKSLFPTETKT
+10 SLVDELRGVEQDGRKAGSGIANGMDAAADSTEGLGNEVDAAADKIKGIGDETEKAKTK
-23 GNNQPTV
+23 V
-30 EINADTLFETAFFL
+30 L
-44 TINSAANGSS
+44 SATEEMGARFQESMGSS
-54 LDLTESG
+54 LKSGESFWKSFKSG
-61 AIDKDE
+61 IGSSFGYAGERAKAFFDDSDKKLKKYQKAWQHPIDTIKS
-67 TTNDKTD
+67 K
-74 ITEDKDF
+74 
-81 ATEFKNNL
+81 L
-89 LELIQSL
+89 
-96 TGKNQVDK
+96 GKAML
-104 TEETN
+104 
-109 NNQTV
+109 
-114 EDNTQNDAAN
+114 DAAKDTRKLE
-124 NVNADATLAE
+124 NAAE
-134 KLQNFSKAIESLM
+134 
-147 QILQEKFGTDT
+147 DT
-158 ENKTEDKT
+158 EK
-166 NIENGTNNST
+166 
-176 ATDNSTKLQEAL
+176 KL
-188 MKLLDKMLNANKTEE
+188 
-203 TEEDQTNADGSTL
+203 
-216 KTEDLVGA
+216 
-224 DLEEFEKI
+224 
-232 ASQSPAFQALIEA
+232 
-245 CGADKVFEMLDEDGD
+245 
-260 GKLSDAELAKVAGLD
+260 
-275 GNAEDIS
+275 
-282 MDDFLMNLISK
+282 
-293 MMGEGG
+293 
-299 LEEITGEDDAGEEA
+299 DDAGDEGESA
-313 GNQVGDAI
+313 GNQIGDAI
-321 KGALGAF
+321 KGAIGAF

-362 SANFTEEDAEW
+362 AANFTEEDAEW
-373 AENFGSSIHRTKSE
+373 AENFGSSIHRAKSE

-454 HIDDTVL
+454 HIDDAVL
-461 KNTALAMGLG
+461 KNTALSMGLG

-482 AQVRMNALLQES
+482 AQVRMNALLQKS
-494 SSIQQAAVK
+494 TSIQQAAIK
-503 DTGGLINS
+503 DTGGLVNS

-537 FGTVLNNWPMIE
+537 FGTVLNNWPTIE

-658 LEELSPVL
+658 LEELSPIL

-693 LGSGVGAAVDFFDGF
+693 LGSGVGATVDFFDGL
-708 FGGAEESKKGVD
+708 FGGAEESKKEVD

-758 TSTGSNVLG
+758 ASTGSNVLG

-842 PHHADG
+842 PHHAAG
-848 TDSFE
+848 TGNFE

-905 PIIQIDV
+905 PIIQIEV
-912 NGQLNEEMIAKLKEI
+912 NGQLSEEMIAKLKEMLQDLFPELY
-927 CRDVPAGSDC
+927 RQMQEEDYANRSLQQGFA

>member
-1 MANFDLQIL
+1 MEARKIEDSRSMTFGLDFGLQDSIQQLGSITADLQ
-10 KQLKSLFPTETKT
+10 SLVDELRGVEQDGRKAGSGIANGMDAAADSTEGLGNEVDAAADKIKGIGDETEKAKTK
-23 GNNQPTV
+23 V
-30 EINADTLFETAFFL
+30 L
-44 TINSAANGSS
+44 SATEEMGARFQESMGSS
-54 LDLTESG
+54 LKSGESFWKSFKSG
-61 AIDKDE
+61 IGSSFGYAGERAKAFFDDSDKKLKKYQKAWQHPIDTIKS
-67 TTNDKTD
+67 K
-74 ITEDKDF
+74 
-81 ATEFKNNL
+81 L
-89 LELIQSL
+89 
-96 TGKNQVDK
+96 GKAML
-104 TEETN
+104 
-109 NNQTV
+109 
-114 EDNTQNDAAN
+114 DAAKDTRKLE
-124 NVNADATLAE
+124 NAAE
-134 KLQNFSKAIESLM
+134 
-147 QILQEKFGTDT
+147 DT
-158 ENKTEDKT
+158 EK
-166 NIENGTNNST
+166 
-176 ATDNSTKLQEAL
+176 KL
-188 MKLLDKMLNANKTEE
+188 
-203 TEEDQTNADGSTL
+203 
-216 KTEDLVGA
+216 
-224 DLEEFEKI
+224 
-232 ASQSPAFQALIEA
+232 
-245 CGADKVFEMLDEDGD
+245 
-260 GKLSDAELAKVAGLD
+260 
-275 GNAEDIS
+275 
-282 MDDFLMNLISK
+282 
-293 MMGEGG
+293 
-299 LEEITGEDDAGEEA
+299 DDAGDEGESA
-313 GNQVGDAI
+313 GNQIGDAI
-321 KGALGAF
+321 KGAIGAF

-362 SANFTEEDAEW
+362 AANFTEEDAEW
-373 AENFGSSIHRTKSE
+373 AENFGSSIHRAKSE

-419 AYDFGN
+419 EYDFGN

-454 HIDDTVL
+454 HIDDAVL
-461 KNTALAMGLG
+461 KNTALSMGLG

-482 AQVRMNALLQES
+482 AQVRMNALLQKS
-494 SSIQQAAVK
+494 TSIQQAAIK
-503 DTGGLINS
+503 DTGGLVNS

-537 FGTVLNNWPMIE
+537 FGTVLNNWPTIE

-658 LEELSPVL
+658 LEELSPIL

-693 LGSGVGAAVDFFDGF
+693 LGSGVGAAVDFFDGL
-708 FGGAEESKKGVD
+708 FGGAEESKKEVD

-758 TSTGSNVLG
+758 ASTGSNVLG

-842 PHHADG
+842 PHHAAG
-848 TDSFE
+848 TGNFE

-905 PIIQIDV
+905 PIIQIEV
-912 NGQLNEEMIAKLKEI
+912 NGQLSEEMIAKLKEMLQDLFSELY
-927 CRDVPAGSDC
+927 RQMQEEDYANRSLQQGFA

>member
-1 MANFDLQIL
+1 MTFGLDFGLQDSIQQLGSITADLQ
-10 KQLKSLFPTETKT
+10 SLVDELRGVEQDGRKAGSGIANGMDAAADSTEGLGNEVDAAADKIKGIGDETEKAKTK
-23 GNNQPTV
+23 V
-30 EINADTLFETAFFL
+30 L
-44 TINSAANGSS
+44 SATEEMGARFQESMGSS
-54 LDLTESG
+54 LKSGESFWKSFKSG
-61 AIDKDE
+61 IGSSFGYAGERAKAFFDDSDKKLKKYQKAWQHPIDTIKS
-67 TTNDKTD
+67 K
-74 ITEDKDF
+74 
-81 ATEFKNNL
+81 L
-89 LELIQSL
+89 
-96 TGKNQVDK
+96 GKAML
-104 TEETN
+104 
-109 NNQTV
+109 
-114 EDNTQNDAAN
+114 DAAKDTRKLE
-124 NVNADATLAE
+124 NAAE
-134 KLQNFSKAIESLM
+134 
-147 QILQEKFGTDT
+147 DT
-158 ENKTEDKT
+158 EK
-166 NIENGTNNST
+166 
-176 ATDNSTKLQEAL
+176 KL
-188 MKLLDKMLNANKTEE
+188 
-203 TEEDQTNADGSTL
+203 
-216 KTEDLVGA
+216 
-224 DLEEFEKI
+224 
-232 ASQSPAFQALIEA
+232 
-245 CGADKVFEMLDEDGD
+245 
-260 GKLSDAELAKVAGLD
+260 
-275 GNAEDIS
+275 
-282 MDDFLMNLISK
+282 
-293 MMGEGG
+293 
-299 LEEITGEDDAGEEA
+299 DDAGDEGESA
-313 GNQVGDAI
+313 GNQIGDAI
-321 KGALGAF
+321 KGAIGAF

-362 SANFTEEDAEW
+362 AANFTEEDAEW
-373 AENFGSSIHRTKSE
+373 AENFGSSIHRAKSE

-454 HIDDTVL
+454 HIDDAVL
-461 KNTALAMGLG
+461 KNTALSMGLG

-482 AQVRMNALLQES
+482 AQVRMNALLQKS
-494 SSIQQAAVK
+494 TSIQQAAIK
-503 DTGGLINS
+503 DTGGLVNS

-537 FGTVLNNWPMIE
+537 FGTVLNNWPTIE

-571 NLGSTL
+571 NLGSML

-602 AQTVLPPF
+602 AQMVLPPF

-658 LEELSPVL
+658 LEELSPIL

-693 LGSGVGAAVDFFDGF
+693 LGSGVGATVDFFDGL
-708 FGGAEESKKGVD
+708 FGGAEESKKEVD

-758 TSTGSNVLG
+758 ASTGSNVLG

-842 PHHADG
+842 PHHAAG
-848 TDSFE
+848 TGNFE

-905 PIIQIDV
+905 PIIQIEV
-912 NGQLNEEMIAKLKEI
+912 NGQLSEEMIAKLKEMLQDLFPELY
-927 CRDVPAGSDC
+927 RQMQEEDYANRSLQQGFA

>member
-1 MANFDLQIL
+1 MTFGLDFGLQDSIQQLGSITADLQ
-10 KQLKSLFPTETKT
+10 SLVDELRGVEQDGRKAGSGIANGMDAAADSTEGLGNEVDAAADKIKGIGDETEKAKTK
-23 GNNQPTV
+23 V
-30 EINADTLFETAFFL
+30 L
-44 TINSAANGSS
+44 SATEEMGARFQESMGSS
-54 LDLTESG
+54 LKSGESFWKSFKSG
-61 AIDKDE
+61 IGSSFGYAGERAKAFFDDSDKKLKKYQKAWQHPIDTIKS
-67 TTNDKTD
+67 K
-74 ITEDKDF
+74 
-81 ATEFKNNL
+81 L
-89 LELIQSL
+89 
-96 TGKNQVDK
+96 GKAML
-104 TEETN
+104 
-109 NNQTV
+109 
-114 EDNTQNDAAN
+114 DAAKDTRKLE
-124 NVNADATLAE
+124 NAAE
-134 KLQNFSKAIESLM
+134 
-147 QILQEKFGTDT
+147 DT
-158 ENKTEDKT
+158 EK
-166 NIENGTNNST
+166 
-176 ATDNSTKLQEAL
+176 KL
-188 MKLLDKMLNANKTEE
+188 
-203 TEEDQTNADGSTL
+203 
-216 KTEDLVGA
+216 
-224 DLEEFEKI
+224 
-232 ASQSPAFQALIEA
+232 
-245 CGADKVFEMLDEDGD
+245 
-260 GKLSDAELAKVAGLD
+260 
-275 GNAEDIS
+275 
-282 MDDFLMNLISK
+282 
-293 MMGEGG
+293 
-299 LEEITGEDDAGEEA
+299 DDAGDEGESA
-313 GNQVGDAI
+313 GNQIGDAI
-321 KGALGAF
+321 KGAIGAF

-362 SANFTEEDAEW
+362 AANFTEEDAEW
-373 AENFGSSIHRTKSE
+373 AENFGSSIHRAKSE

-454 HIDDTVL
+454 HIDDAVL
-461 KNTALAMGLG
+461 KNTALSMGLG

-482 AQVRMNALLQES
+482 AQVRMNALLQKS
-494 SSIQQAAVK
+494 TSIQQAAIK
-503 DTGGLINS
+503 DTGGLVNS

-537 FGTVLNNWPMIE
+537 FGTVLNNWPTIE

-658 LEELSPVL
+658 LEELSPIL

-693 LGSGVGAAVDFFDGF
+693 LGSGVGAAVDFFDGL
-708 FGGAEESKKGVD
+708 FGGAEESKKEVD

-758 TSTGSNVLG
+758 ASTGSNVLG

-842 PHHADG
+842 PHHAAG
-848 TDSFE
+848 TGNFE

-905 PIIQIDV
+905 PIIQIEV
-912 NGQLNEEMIAKLKEI
+912 NGQLSEEMIAKLKEMLQDLFPELY
-927 CRDVPAGSDC
+927 RQMQEEDYANRSLQQGFT

>member
-1 MANFDLQIL
+1 MEARKIEDSRSMTFGLDFGLQDSIQQLGSITADLQ
-10 KQLKSLFPTETKT
+10 SLVDELRGVEQDGRKAGSGIANGMDAAADSTEGLGNEVDAAADKIKGIGDETEKAKTK
-23 GNNQPTV
+23 V
-30 EINADTLFETAFFL
+30 L
-44 TINSAANGSS
+44 SATEEMGARFQESMGSS
-54 LDLTESG
+54 LKSGESFWKSFKSG
-61 AIDKDE
+61 IGSSFGYAGERAKAFFDDSDKKLKKYQNAWQHPIDTIKS
-67 TTNDKTD
+67 K
-74 ITEDKDF
+74 
-81 ATEFKNNL
+81 L
-89 LELIQSL
+89 
-96 TGKNQVDK
+96 GKAML
-104 TEETN
+104 
-109 NNQTV
+109 
-114 EDNTQNDAAN
+114 DAAKDTRKLE
-124 NVNADATLAE
+124 NAAE
-134 KLQNFSKAIESLM
+134 
-147 QILQEKFGTDT
+147 DT
-158 ENKTEDKT
+158 EK
-166 NIENGTNNST
+166 
-176 ATDNSTKLQEAL
+176 KL
-188 MKLLDKMLNANKTEE
+188 
-203 TEEDQTNADGSTL
+203 
-216 KTEDLVGA
+216 
-224 DLEEFEKI
+224 
-232 ASQSPAFQALIEA
+232 
-245 CGADKVFEMLDEDGD
+245 
-260 GKLSDAELAKVAGLD
+260 
-275 GNAEDIS
+275 
-282 MDDFLMNLISK
+282 
-293 MMGEGG
+293 
-299 LEEITGEDDAGEEA
+299 DDAGDEGESA
-313 GNQVGDAI
+313 GNQIGDAI
-321 KGALGAF
+321 KGAIGAF

-362 SANFTEEDAEW
+362 AANFTEEDAEW
-373 AENFGSSIHRTKSE
+373 AENFGSSIHRAKSE

-454 HIDDTVL
+454 HIDDAVL
-461 KNTALAMGLG
+461 KNTALSMGLG

-482 AQVRMNALLQES
+482 AQVRMNALLQKS
-494 SSIQQAAVK
+494 TSIQQAAIK
-503 DTGGLINS
+503 DTGGLVNS

-537 FGTVLNNWPMIE
+537 FGTVLNNWPTIE

-658 LEELSPVL
+658 LEELSPIL

-693 LGSGVGAAVDFFDGF
+693 LGSGVGAAVDFFDGL
-708 FGGAEESKKGVD
+708 FGGAEESKKEVD

-758 TSTGSNVLG
+758 ASTGSNVLG

-842 PHHADG
+842 PHHAAG
-848 TDSFE
+848 TGNFE

-905 PIIQIDV
+905 PIIQIEV
-912 NGQLNEEMIAKLKEI
+912 NGQLSEEMIAKLKEMLQDLFPELY
-927 CRDVPAGSDC
+927 RQMQEEDYANRSLQQGFA

>member
-1 MANFDLQIL
+1 MTFGLDFGLQDSIQQLGSITADLQ
-10 KQLKSLFPTETKT
+10 SLVDELRGVEQDGRKAGSGIANGMDAAADSTEGLGNEVDAAADKIKGIGDETEKAKTK
-23 GNNQPTV
+23 V
-30 EINADTLFETAFFL
+30 L
-44 TINSAANGSS
+44 SATEEMGARFQESMGSS
-54 LDLTESG
+54 LKSGESFWKSFKSG
-61 AIDKDE
+61 IGSSFGYAGERAKAFFDDSDKKLKKYQKAWQHPIDTIKS
-67 TTNDKTD
+67 K
-74 ITEDKDF
+74 
-81 ATEFKNNL
+81 L
-89 LELIQSL
+89 
-96 TGKNQVDK
+96 GKAML
-104 TEETN
+104 
-109 NNQTV
+109 
-114 EDNTQNDAAN
+114 DAAKDTRKLE
-124 NVNADATLAE
+124 NAAE
-134 KLQNFSKAIESLM
+134 
-147 QILQEKFGTDT
+147 DT
-158 ENKTEDKT
+158 EK
-166 NIENGTNNST
+166 
-176 ATDNSTKLQEAL
+176 KL
-188 MKLLDKMLNANKTEE
+188 
-203 TEEDQTNADGSTL
+203 
-216 KTEDLVGA
+216 
-224 DLEEFEKI
+224 
-232 ASQSPAFQALIEA
+232 
-245 CGADKVFEMLDEDGD
+245 
-260 GKLSDAELAKVAGLD
+260 
-275 GNAEDIS
+275 
-282 MDDFLMNLISK
+282 
-293 MMGEGG
+293 
-299 LEEITGEDDAGEEA
+299 DDAGDEGESA
-313 GNQVGDAI
+313 GNQIGDAI
-321 KGALGAF
+321 KGAIGAF

-362 SANFTEEDAEW
+362 AANFTEEDAEW
-373 AENFGSSIHRTKSE
+373 AENFGSSIHRAKSE

-454 HIDDTVL
+454 HIDDAVL
-461 KNTALAMGLG
+461 KNTALSMGLG

-482 AQVRMNALLQES
+482 AQVRMNALLQKS
-494 SSIQQAAVK
+494 TSIQQAAIK
-503 DTGGLINS
+503 DTGGLVNS

-524 DAGAKFAP
+524 DAGAKFAL

-537 FGTVLNNWPMIE
+537 FGTVLNNWPTIE

-658 LEELSPVL
+658 LEELSPIL

-693 LGSGVGAAVDFFDGF
+693 LGSGVGAAVDFFDGL
-708 FGGAEESKKGVD
+708 FGGAEESKKEVD

-758 TSTGSNVLG
+758 ASTGSNVLG

-842 PHHADG
+842 PHHAAG
-848 TDSFE
+848 TGNFE

-905 PIIQIDV
+905 PIIQIEV
-912 NGQLNEEMIAKLKEI
+912 NGQLSEEMIAKLKEMLQDLFPELY
-927 CRDVPAGSDC
+927 RQMQEEDYANRSLQQGFA

>member
-1 MANFDLQIL
+1 MTFGLDFGLQDSIQQLGSITADLQ
-10 KQLKSLFPTETKT
+10 SLVDELRGVEQDGRKAGSGIANGMDAAADSTEGLGNEVDAAADKIKGIGDETEKAKTK
-23 GNNQPTV
+23 V
-30 EINADTLFETAFFL
+30 L
-44 TINSAANGSS
+44 SATEEMGARFQESMGSS
-54 LDLTESG
+54 LKSGESFWKSFKRG
-61 AIDKDE
+61 IGSSFGYAGERAKAFFDDSDKKLKKYQKAWQHPIDTIKS
-67 TTNDKTD
+67 K
-74 ITEDKDF
+74 
-81 ATEFKNNL
+81 L
-89 LELIQSL
+89 
-96 TGKNQVDK
+96 GKAML
-104 TEETN
+104 
-109 NNQTV
+109 
-114 EDNTQNDAAN
+114 DAAKDTRKLE
-124 NVNADATLAE
+124 NAAE
-134 KLQNFSKAIESLM
+134 
-147 QILQEKFGTDT
+147 DT
-158 ENKTEDKT
+158 EK
-166 NIENGTNNST
+166 
-176 ATDNSTKLQEAL
+176 KL
-188 MKLLDKMLNANKTEE
+188 
-203 TEEDQTNADGSTL
+203 
-216 KTEDLVGA
+216 
-224 DLEEFEKI
+224 
-232 ASQSPAFQALIEA
+232 
-245 CGADKVFEMLDEDGD
+245 
-260 GKLSDAELAKVAGLD
+260 
-275 GNAEDIS
+275 
-282 MDDFLMNLISK
+282 
-293 MMGEGG
+293 
-299 LEEITGEDDAGEEA
+299 DDAGDEGESA
-313 GNQVGDAI
+313 GNQIGDAI
-321 KGALGAF
+321 KGAIGAF

-362 SANFTEEDAEW
+362 AANFTEEDAEW
-373 AENFGSSIHRTKSE
+373 AENFGSSIHRAKSE

-454 HIDDTVL
+454 HIDDAVL
-461 KNTALAMGLG
+461 KNTALSMGLG

-482 AQVRMNALLQES
+482 AQVRMNALLQKS
-494 SSIQQAAVK
+494 TSIQQAAIK
-503 DTGGLINS
+503 DTGGLVNS

-537 FGTVLNNWPMIE
+537 FGTVLNNWPTIE

-658 LEELSPVL
+658 LEELSPIL

-693 LGSGVGAAVDFFDGF
+693 LGSGVGAAVDFFDGL
-708 FGGAEESKKGVD
+708 FGGAEESKKEVD

-758 TSTGSNVLG
+758 ASTGSNVLG

-842 PHHADG
+842 PHHAAG
-848 TDSFE
+848 TGNFE

-905 PIIQIDV
+905 PIIQIEV
-912 NGQLNEEMIAKLKEI
+912 NGQLSKEMIAKLKEMLQDLFPELY
-927 CRDVPAGSDC
+927 RQMQEEDYANRSLQQGFA

>member
-1 MANFDLQIL
+1 MTFGLDFGLQDSIQQLGSITADLQ
-10 KQLKSLFPTETKT
+10 SLVDELRGVEQDGRKAGSGIANGMDAAADSTEGLGNEVDAAADKIKGIGDETEKAKTK
-23 GNNQPTV
+23 V
-30 EINADTLFETAFFL
+30 L
-44 TINSAANGSS
+44 SATEEMGARFQESMGSS
-54 LDLTESG
+54 LKSGESFWKSFKSG
-61 AIDKDE
+61 IGSSFGYAGERAKAFFDDSDKKLKKYQNAWQHPIDTIKS
-67 TTNDKTD
+67 K
-74 ITEDKDF
+74 
-81 ATEFKNNL
+81 L
-89 LELIQSL
+89 
-96 TGKNQVDK
+96 GKAML
-104 TEETN
+104 
-109 NNQTV
+109 
-114 EDNTQNDAAN
+114 DAAKDTRKLE
-124 NVNADATLAE
+124 NAAE
-134 KLQNFSKAIESLM
+134 
-147 QILQEKFGTDT
+147 DT
-158 ENKTEDKT
+158 EK
-166 NIENGTNNST
+166 
-176 ATDNSTKLQEAL
+176 KL
-188 MKLLDKMLNANKTEE
+188 
-203 TEEDQTNADGSTL
+203 
-216 KTEDLVGA
+216 
-224 DLEEFEKI
+224 
-232 ASQSPAFQALIEA
+232 
-245 CGADKVFEMLDEDGD
+245 
-260 GKLSDAELAKVAGLD
+260 
-275 GNAEDIS
+275 
-282 MDDFLMNLISK
+282 
-293 MMGEGG
+293 
-299 LEEITGEDDAGEEA
+299 DDAGDEGESA
-313 GNQVGDAI
+313 GNQIGDAI
-321 KGALGAF
+321 KGAIGAF

-362 SANFTEEDAEW
+362 AANFTEEDAEW
-373 AENFGSSIHRTKSE
+373 AENFGSSIHRAKSE

-454 HIDDTVL
+454 HIDDAVL
-461 KNTALAMGLG
+461 KNTALSMGLG

-482 AQVRMNALLQES
+482 AQVRMNALLQKS
-494 SSIQQAAVK
+494 TSIQQAAIK
-503 DTGGLINS
+503 DTGGLVNS

-537 FGTVLNNWPMIE
+537 FGTVLNNWPTIE

-658 LEELSPVL
+658 LEELSPIL

-693 LGSGVGAAVDFFDGF
+693 LGSGVGAAVDFFDGL
-708 FGGAEESKKGVD
+708 FGGAEESKKEVD

-758 TSTGSNVLG
+758 ASTGSNVLG

-842 PHHADG
+842 PHHAAG
-848 TDSFE
+848 TGNFE

-905 PIIQIDV
+905 PIIQIEV
-912 NGQLNEEMIAKLKEI
+912 NGQLSEEMIAKLKEMLQDLFPELY
-927 CRDVPAGSDC
+927 RQMQEEDYANRSLQQGFA

>member
-1 MANFDLQIL
+1 MEARKIEDSRSMTFGLDFGLQDSIQQLGSITADLQ
-10 KQLKSLFPTETKT
+10 SLVDELRGVEQDGRKAGSGIANGMDAAADSTEGLGNEVDAAADKIKGIGDETEKAKTK
-23 GNNQPTV
+23 V
-30 EINADTLFETAFFL
+30 L
-44 TINSAANGSS
+44 SATEEMGARFQESMGSS
-54 LDLTESG
+54 LKSGESFWKSFKSG
-61 AIDKDE
+61 IGSSFGYAGERAKAFFDDSDKKLKKYQKAWQHPIDTIKS
-67 TTNDKTD
+67 K
-74 ITEDKDF
+74 
-81 ATEFKNNL
+81 L
-89 LELIQSL
+89 
-96 TGKNQVDK
+96 GKAML
-104 TEETN
+104 
-109 NNQTV
+109 
-114 EDNTQNDAAN
+114 DAAKDTRKLE
-124 NVNADATLAE
+124 NAAE
-134 KLQNFSKAIESLM
+134 
-147 QILQEKFGTDT
+147 DT
-158 ENKTEDKT
+158 EK
-166 NIENGTNNST
+166 
-176 ATDNSTKLQEAL
+176 KL
-188 MKLLDKMLNANKTEE
+188 
-203 TEEDQTNADGSTL
+203 
-216 KTEDLVGA
+216 
-224 DLEEFEKI
+224 
-232 ASQSPAFQALIEA
+232 
-245 CGADKVFEMLDEDGD
+245 
-260 GKLSDAELAKVAGLD
+260 
-275 GNAEDIS
+275 
-282 MDDFLMNLISK
+282 
-293 MMGEGG
+293 
-299 LEEITGEDDAGEEA
+299 DDAGDEGESA
-313 GNQVGDAI
+313 GNQIGDAI
-321 KGALGAF
+321 KGAIGAF

-362 SANFTEEDAEW
+362 AANFTEEDAEW
-373 AENFGSSIHRTKSE
+373 AENFGSSIHRAKSE

-454 HIDDTVL
+454 HIDDAVL
-461 KNTALAMGLG
+461 KNTALSMGLG

-482 AQVRMNALLQES
+482 AQVRMNALLQKS
-494 SSIQQAAVK
+494 TSIQQAAIK
-503 DTGGLINS
+503 DTGGLVNS

-537 FGTVLNNWPMIE
+537 FGTVLNNWPTIE

-571 NLGSTL
+571 NLGSML

-658 LEELSPVL
+658 LEELSPIL

-693 LGSGVGAAVDFFDGF
+693 LGSGVGATVDFFDGL
-708 FGGAEESKKGVD
+708 FGGAEESKKEVD

-758 TSTGSNVLG
+758 ASTGSNVLG

-842 PHHADG
+842 PHHAAG
-848 TDSFE
+848 TGNFE

-905 PIIQIDV
+905 PIIQIEV
-912 NGQLNEEMIAKLKEI
+912 NGQLSEEMIAKLKEMLQDLFPELY
-927 CRDVPAGSDC
+927 RQMQEEDYANRSLQQGFA

>member
-1 MANFDLQIL
+1 MTFGLDFGLQDSIQQLGSITADLQ
-10 KQLKSLFPTETKT
+10 SLVDELRGVEQDGRKAGSGIANGMDAAADSTEGLGNEVDAAADKIKGIGDETEKAKTK
-23 GNNQPTV
+23 V
-30 EINADTLFETAFFL
+30 L
-44 TINSAANGSS
+44 SATEEMGARFQESMGSS
-54 LDLTESG
+54 LKSGESFWKSFKSG
-61 AIDKDE
+61 IGSSFGYAGERAKAFFDDSDKKLKKYQKAWQHPIDTIKS
-67 TTNDKTD
+67 K
-74 ITEDKDF
+74 
-81 ATEFKNNL
+81 L
-89 LELIQSL
+89 
-96 TGKNQVDK
+96 GKAML
-104 TEETN
+104 
-109 NNQTV
+109 
-114 EDNTQNDAAN
+114 DAAKDTRKLE
-124 NVNADATLAE
+124 NAAE
-134 KLQNFSKAIESLM
+134 
-147 QILQEKFGTDT
+147 DT
-158 ENKTEDKT
+158 EK
-166 NIENGTNNST
+166 
-176 ATDNSTKLQEAL
+176 KL
-188 MKLLDKMLNANKTEE
+188 
-203 TEEDQTNADGSTL
+203 
-216 KTEDLVGA
+216 
-224 DLEEFEKI
+224 
-232 ASQSPAFQALIEA
+232 
-245 CGADKVFEMLDEDGD
+245 
-260 GKLSDAELAKVAGLD
+260 
-275 GNAEDIS
+275 
-282 MDDFLMNLISK
+282 
-293 MMGEGG
+293 
-299 LEEITGEDDAGEEA
+299 DDAGDEGESA
-313 GNQVGDAI
+313 GNQIGDAI
-321 KGALGAF
+321 KGAIGAF

-362 SANFTEEDAEW
+362 AANFTEEDAEW
-373 AENFGSSIHRTKSE
+373 AENLGSSIHRAKSE

-454 HIDDTVL
+454 HIDDAVL
-461 KNTALAMGLG
+461 KNTALSMGLG

-482 AQVRMNALLQES
+482 AQVRMNALLQKS
-494 SSIQQAAVK
+494 TSIQQAAIK
-503 DTGGLINS
+503 DTGGLVNS

-537 FGTVLNNWPMIE
+537 FGTVLNNWPTIE

-658 LEELSPVL
+658 LEELSPIL

-693 LGSGVGAAVDFFDGF
+693 LGSGVGAAVDFFDGL
-708 FGGAEESKKGVD
+708 FGGAEESKKEVD

-758 TSTGSNVLG
+758 ASTGSNVLG

-824 SMSSAM
+824 SMSSAI

-842 PHHADG
+842 PHHAAG
-848 TDSFE
+848 TGNFE

-905 PIIQIDV
+905 PIIQIEV
-912 NGQLNEEMIAKLKEI
+912 NGQLSEEMIAKLKEMLQDLFPELY
-927 CRDVPAGSDC
+927 RQMQEEDYANRSLQQGFA

>member
-1 MANFDLQIL
+1 MTFGLDFGLQDSIQQLGSITADLQSLVDELRQVEQSGKSASEEIADGFQEATDAADRFGSQLGDVDTGLSNVEEGLNDVEDGLEDVGSQAGRMGAQFQEAFGTSL
-10 KQLKSLFPTETKT
+10 KAGDSFGKSLKT
-23 GNNQPTV
+23 GIGAGFDYVEKRAKSFFDSSQKKLGAFNNALKHPIQ
-30 EINADTLFETAFFL
+30 
-44 TINSAANGSS
+44 TIKSS
-54 LDLTESG
+54 LGDALVKAAQKAKKLG
-61 AIDKDE
+61 QDAD
-67 TTNDKTD
+67 N
-74 ITEDKDF
+74 TED
-81 ATEFKNNL
+81 
-89 LELIQSL
+89 EL
-96 TGKNQVDK
+96 
-104 TEETN
+104 
-109 NNQTV
+109 
-114 EDNTQNDAAN
+114 
-124 NVNADATLAE
+124 
-134 KLQNFSKAIESLM
+134 
-147 QILQEKFGTDT
+147 
-158 ENKTEDKT
+158 
-166 NIENGTNNST
+166 
-176 ATDNSTKLQEAL
+176 
-188 MKLLDKMLNANKTEE
+188 
-203 TEEDQTNADGSTL
+203 
-216 KTEDLVGA
+216 
-224 DLEEFEKI
+224 
-232 ASQSPAFQALIEA
+232 
-245 CGADKVFEMLDEDGD
+245 
-260 GKLSDAELAKVAGLD
+260 
-275 GNAEDIS
+275 
-282 MDDFLMNLISK
+282 DD
-293 MMGEGG
+293 MG
-299 LEEITGEDDAGEEA
+299 DAGEEA

-362 SANFTEEDAEW
+362 AANFTEEDAEW
-373 AENFGSSIHRTKSE
+373 AENFGSSIHRAKSE

-404 TGEAATELSKATTSL
+404 TGEAVTELSKATTSL
-419 AYDFGN
+419 VYDFGN

-454 HIDDTVL
+454 HIDDAVL
-461 KNTALAMGLG
+461 KNTALSMGLG

-482 AQVRMNALLQES
+482 AQVRMNALLQKS
-494 SSIQQAAVK
+494 SSIQQAAIK
-503 DTGGLINS
+503 DTGGLVNS

-537 FGTVLNNWPMIE
+537 FGTVLNNWPTIE

-558 LSNGMGQ
+558 LSSGMGQ

-693 LGSGVGAAVDFFDGF
+693 LGSGVGAAVDFFDGL
-708 FGGAEESKKGVD
+708 FGGAEESKKEVD

-758 TSTGSNVLG
+758 ASTGSNVLG

-808 VDDAQE
+808 IDDAQE

-842 PHHADG
+842 PHHAAG
-848 TDSFE
+848 TDNFE

-905 PIIQIDV
+905 PIIQIEV
-912 NGQLNEEMIAKLKEI
+912 NGQLSEEMIAKLKEMLQDLFPELY
-927 CRDVPAGSDC
+927 RQMQEEDYANRSLQQGFA

>member
-1 MANFDLQIL
+1 MTFGLDFGLQDSIQQLGSITADLQ
-10 KQLKSLFPTETKT
+10 SLVDELRGVEQDGRKAGSGIANGMDAAADSTEGLGNEVDAAADKIKGISDETEKAKTK
-23 GNNQPTV
+23 V
-30 EINADTLFETAFFL
+30 L
-44 TINSAANGSS
+44 SATEEMGARFQESMGSS
-54 LDLTESG
+54 LKSGESFWKSFKSG
-61 AIDKDE
+61 IGSSFGYAGERAKAFFDDSDKKLKKYQKAWQHPIDTIKS
-67 TTNDKTD
+67 K
-74 ITEDKDF
+74 
-81 ATEFKNNL
+81 L
-89 LELIQSL
+89 
-96 TGKNQVDK
+96 GKAML
-104 TEETN
+104 
-109 NNQTV
+109 
-114 EDNTQNDAAN
+114 DAAKDTRKLE
-124 NVNADATLAE
+124 NAAE
-134 KLQNFSKAIESLM
+134 
-147 QILQEKFGTDT
+147 DT
-158 ENKTEDKT
+158 EK
-166 NIENGTNNST
+166 
-176 ATDNSTKLQEAL
+176 KL
-188 MKLLDKMLNANKTEE
+188 
-203 TEEDQTNADGSTL
+203 
-216 KTEDLVGA
+216 
-224 DLEEFEKI
+224 
-232 ASQSPAFQALIEA
+232 
-245 CGADKVFEMLDEDGD
+245 
-260 GKLSDAELAKVAGLD
+260 
-275 GNAEDIS
+275 
-282 MDDFLMNLISK
+282 
-293 MMGEGG
+293 
-299 LEEITGEDDAGEEA
+299 DDAGDEGESA
-313 GNQVGDAI
+313 GNQIGDAI
-321 KGALGAF
+321 KGAIGAF

-362 SANFTEEDAEW
+362 AANFTEEDAEW
-373 AENFGSSIHRTKSE
+373 AENFGSSIHRAKSE

-454 HIDDTVL
+454 HIDDAVL
-461 KNTALAMGLG
+461 KNTALSMGLG

-482 AQVRMNALLQES
+482 AQVRMNALLQKS
-494 SSIQQAAVK
+494 TSIQQAAIK
-503 DTGGLINS
+503 DTGGLVNS

-537 FGTVLNNWPMIE
+537 FGTVLNNWPTIE

-658 LEELSPVL
+658 LEELSPIL

-693 LGSGVGAAVDFFDGF
+693 LGSGVGAAVDFFDGL
-708 FGGAEESKKGVD
+708 FGGAEESKKEVD

-758 TSTGSNVLG
+758 ASTGSNVLG

-824 SMSSAM
+824 SMSSAI

-842 PHHADG
+842 PHHAAG
-848 TDSFE
+848 TGNFE

-905 PIIQIDV
+905 PIIQIEV
-912 NGQLNEEMIAKLKEI
+912 NGQLSEEMIAKLKEMLQDLFPELY
-927 CRDVPAGSDC
+927 RQMQEEDYANRSLQQGFA

>member
-1 MANFDLQIL
+1 MTFGLDFGLQDSIQQLGSITADLQ
-10 KQLKSLFPTETKT
+10 SLVDELRGVEQDGRKAGSGIANGMDAAADSTEGLGNEVDAAADKIKGIGDETEKAKTK
-23 GNNQPTV
+23 V
-30 EINADTLFETAFFL
+30 L
-44 TINSAANGSS
+44 SATEEMGARFQESMGSS
-54 LDLTESG
+54 LKSGESFWKSFKSG
-61 AIDKDE
+61 IGSSFGYAGERAKAFFDDSDKKLKKYQKAWQHPIDTIKS
-67 TTNDKTD
+67 K
-74 ITEDKDF
+74 
-81 ATEFKNNL
+81 L
-89 LELIQSL
+89 
-96 TGKNQVDK
+96 GKAML
-104 TEETN
+104 
-109 NNQTV
+109 
-114 EDNTQNDAAN
+114 DAAKDTRKLE
-124 NVNADATLAE
+124 NAAE
-134 KLQNFSKAIESLM
+134 
-147 QILQEKFGTDT
+147 DT
-158 ENKTEDKT
+158 EK
-166 NIENGTNNST
+166 
-176 ATDNSTKLQEAL
+176 KL
-188 MKLLDKMLNANKTEE
+188 
-203 TEEDQTNADGSTL
+203 
-216 KTEDLVGA
+216 
-224 DLEEFEKI
+224 
-232 ASQSPAFQALIEA
+232 
-245 CGADKVFEMLDEDGD
+245 
-260 GKLSDAELAKVAGLD
+260 
-275 GNAEDIS
+275 
-282 MDDFLMNLISK
+282 
-293 MMGEGG
+293 
-299 LEEITGEDDAGEEA
+299 DDAGDEGESA
-313 GNQVGDAI
+313 GNQIGDAI
-321 KGALGAF
+321 KGAIGAF

-362 SANFTEEDAEW
+362 AANFTEEDAEW
-373 AENFGSSIHRTKSE
+373 AENFGSSIHRAKSE

-454 HIDDTVL
+454 HIDDAVL
-461 KNTALAMGLG
+461 KNTALSMGLG

-482 AQVRMNALLQES
+482 AQVRMNALLQKS
-494 SSIQQAAVK
+494 TSIQQAAIK
-503 DTGGLINS
+503 DTGGLVNS

-537 FGTVLNNWPMIE
+537 FGTVLNNWPTIE

-658 LEELSPVL
+658 LEELSPIL

-693 LGSGVGAAVDFFDGF
+693 LGSGVGAAVDFFDGL
-708 FGGAEESKKGVD
+708 FGGAEESKKEVD

-758 TSTGSNVLG
+758 ASTGSNVLG

-842 PHHADG
+842 PHHAAG
-848 TDSFE
+848 TGNFE

-905 PIIQIDV
+905 PIIQIEV
-912 NGQLNEEMIAKLKEI
+912 NGQLSKEMIAKLKEMLQDLFPELY
-927 CRDVPAGSDC
+927 RQMQEEDYANRSLQQGFA

>member
-1 MANFDLQIL
+1 MTFGLDFGLQDSIQQLGSITADLQ
-10 KQLKSLFPTETKT
+10 SLVDELRGVEQDGRKAGSGIANGMDAAADSTEGLGNEVDAAADKIKGIGDETEKAKTK
-23 GNNQPTV
+23 V
-30 EINADTLFETAFFL
+30 L
-44 TINSAANGSS
+44 SATEEMGARFQESMGSS
-54 LDLTESG
+54 LKSGESFWKSFKSG
-61 AIDKDE
+61 IGSSFGYAGERAKAFFDDSDKKLKKYQKAWQHPIDTIKS
-67 TTNDKTD
+67 K
-74 ITEDKDF
+74 
-81 ATEFKNNL
+81 L
-89 LELIQSL
+89 
-96 TGKNQVDK
+96 GKAML
-104 TEETN
+104 
-109 NNQTV
+109 
-114 EDNTQNDAAN
+114 DAAKDTRKLE
-124 NVNADATLAE
+124 NAAE
-134 KLQNFSKAIESLM
+134 
-147 QILQEKFGTDT
+147 DT
-158 ENKTEDKT
+158 EK
-166 NIENGTNNST
+166 
-176 ATDNSTKLQEAL
+176 KL
-188 MKLLDKMLNANKTEE
+188 
-203 TEEDQTNADGSTL
+203 
-216 KTEDLVGA
+216 
-224 DLEEFEKI
+224 
-232 ASQSPAFQALIEA
+232 
-245 CGADKVFEMLDEDGD
+245 
-260 GKLSDAELAKVAGLD
+260 
-275 GNAEDIS
+275 
-282 MDDFLMNLISK
+282 
-293 MMGEGG
+293 
-299 LEEITGEDDAGEEA
+299 DDAGDEGESA
-313 GNQVGDAI
+313 GNQIGDAI
-321 KGALGAF
+321 KGAIGAF

-362 SANFTEEDAEW
+362 AANFTEEDAEW
-373 AENFGSSIHRTKSE
+373 AENFGSSIHRAKSE

-454 HIDDTVL
+454 HIDDAVL
-461 KNTALAMGLG
+461 KNTALSMGLG

-482 AQVRMNALLQES
+482 AQVRMNALLQKS
-494 SSIQQAAVK
+494 TSIQQAAIK
-503 DTGGLINS
+503 DTGGLVNS

-524 DAGAKFAP
+524 DAGAKFAL

-537 FGTVLNNWPMIE
+537 FGTVLNNWPTIE

-658 LEELSPVL
+658 LEELSPIL

-693 LGSGVGAAVDFFDGF
+693 LGSGVGATVDFFDGL
-708 FGGAEESKKGVD
+708 FGGAEESKKEVD

-758 TSTGSNVLG
+758 ASTGSNVLG

-842 PHHADG
+842 PHHAAG
-848 TDSFE
+848 TGNFE

-905 PIIQIDV
+905 PIIQIEV
-912 NGQLNEEMIAKLKEI
+912 NGQLSEEMIAKLKEMLQDLFPELY
-927 CRDVPAGSDC
+927 RQMQEEDYANRSLQQGFA

>member
-1 MANFDLQIL
+1 MEARKIEDSRSMTFGLDFGLQDSIQQLGSITADLQ
-10 KQLKSLFPTETKT
+10 SLVDELRGVEQDGRKAGSGIANGMDAAADSTEGLGNEVDAAADKIKGIGDETEKAKTK
-23 GNNQPTV
+23 V
-30 EINADTLFETAFFL
+30 L
-44 TINSAANGSS
+44 SATEEMGARFQESMGSS
-54 LDLTESG
+54 LKSGESFWKSFKSG
-61 AIDKDE
+61 IGSSFGYAGECAKAFFDDSDKKLKKYQKAWQHPIDTIKS
-67 TTNDKTD
+67 K
-74 ITEDKDF
+74 
-81 ATEFKNNL
+81 L
-89 LELIQSL
+89 
-96 TGKNQVDK
+96 GKAML
-104 TEETN
+104 
-109 NNQTV
+109 
-114 EDNTQNDAAN
+114 DAAKDTRKLE
-124 NVNADATLAE
+124 NAAE
-134 KLQNFSKAIESLM
+134 
-147 QILQEKFGTDT
+147 DT
-158 ENKTEDKT
+158 EK
-166 NIENGTNNST
+166 
-176 ATDNSTKLQEAL
+176 KL
-188 MKLLDKMLNANKTEE
+188 
-203 TEEDQTNADGSTL
+203 
-216 KTEDLVGA
+216 
-224 DLEEFEKI
+224 
-232 ASQSPAFQALIEA
+232 
-245 CGADKVFEMLDEDGD
+245 
-260 GKLSDAELAKVAGLD
+260 
-275 GNAEDIS
+275 
-282 MDDFLMNLISK
+282 
-293 MMGEGG
+293 
-299 LEEITGEDDAGEEA
+299 DDAGDEGESA
-313 GNQVGDAI
+313 GNQIGDAI
-321 KGALGAF
+321 KGAIGAF

-362 SANFTEEDAEW
+362 AANFTEEDAEW
-373 AENFGSSIHRTKSE
+373 AENFGSSIHRAKSE

-454 HIDDTVL
+454 HIDDAVL
-461 KNTALAMGLG
+461 KNTALSMGLG

-482 AQVRMNALLQES
+482 AQVRMNALLQKS
-494 SSIQQAAVK
+494 TSIQQAAIK
-503 DTGGLINS
+503 DTGGLVNS

-537 FGTVLNNWPMIE
+537 FGTVLNNWPTIE

-593 PLISVFGEI
+593 PLISVFGEM

-658 LEELSPVL
+658 LEELSPIL

-693 LGSGVGAAVDFFDGF
+693 LGSGVGAAVDFFDGL
-708 FGGAEESKKGVD
+708 FGGAEESKKEVD

-758 TSTGSNVLG
+758 ASTGSNVLG

-842 PHHADG
+842 PHHAAG
-848 TDSFE
+848 TGNFE

-905 PIIQIDV
+905 PIIQIEV
-912 NGQLNEEMIAKLKEI
+912 NGQLSEEMIAKLKEMLQDLFPELY
-927 CRDVPAGSDC
+927 RQMQEEDYANRSLQQGFA